1 MICPNCDRRI
11 NDDAVVCEYCGK
23 ELPRPEEEEELELE
37 QEAVAEPRPL
47 MGFLGAT
54 VGAVLS
60 CLVIVLLPKLG
71 LIPTLGGV
79 LIPFFIFI
87 GYSLLCKGKT
97 KSGLGVCIMY
107 TIFTP
112 YIADRLN
119 WSIWMRNNVAE
130 LEGITLME
138 AFLGMPI
145 MLDAGK
151 IELAPYYL
159 ELFKLYIFVAVGAV
173 VYVAGVSRARKKKKM
188 QQMQNQ

>member
-11 NDDAVVCEYCGK
+11 EDDAAVCEYCGK
-23 ELPRPEEEEELELE
+23 PLPEPEEVVEEEL
-37 QEAVAEPRPL
+37 EAVAEPRPL

-112 YIADRLN
+112 YIADRFN
-119 WSIWMRNNVAE
+119 WSIWMMNNVAE